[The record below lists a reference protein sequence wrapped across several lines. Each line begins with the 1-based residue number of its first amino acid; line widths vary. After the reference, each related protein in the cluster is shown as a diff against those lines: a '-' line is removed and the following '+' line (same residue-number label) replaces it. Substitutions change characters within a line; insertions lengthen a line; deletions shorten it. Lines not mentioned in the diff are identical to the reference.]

1 MLDRWQILRKHFLFA
16 KSIFFTVRVGA
27 LALLKVLFIFQFPG
41 NFPNWGL
48 RHGRS
53 IAQRV
58 KT

>member
-1 MLDRWQILRKHFLFA
+1 MANFKEASLFCNKH
-16 KSIFFTVRVGA
+16 FFTVRVGA
-27 LALLKVLFIFQFPG
+27 IALLKVLFIFQFPG
-41 NFPNWGL
+41 NFPNWRL